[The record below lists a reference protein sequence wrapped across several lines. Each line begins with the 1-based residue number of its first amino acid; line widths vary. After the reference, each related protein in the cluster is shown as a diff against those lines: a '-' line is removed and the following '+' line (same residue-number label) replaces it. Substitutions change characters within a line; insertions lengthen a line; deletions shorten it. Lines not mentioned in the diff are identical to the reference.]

1 MNTTV
6 PTAARST
13 GRFDEPAPHQTV
25 RLAPKLLVQVRDA
38 LRSRHYSKRTED
50 TYVVWIKRYIFFHN
64 VRHPVEMAEKEV
76 NQFLTHLAVK
86 EKVSASTQNQ
96 ALSALLFLYR
106 YVLMQ
111 QLGQLGEVIRA
122 RKSKRLPVVL
132 TRDEVKTVLSRLRGE
147 QQLIAILMNGT
158 GMRLMEC
165 LRLRV
170 KDIDFGAGEILI
182 RQGKGN
188 KDRRTMLPEKVNAS
202 LREHLKRVQRI
213 HALDLAA
220 GYGRVALPGALNRK
234 YPNASTEW
242 GWQFVFPQPKRW
254 VDYKTKEQ
262 GRHHVDASTIQKSIK
277 VAVRYAGIAKPAT
290 SHSLRHSF
298 ATHLLEDG
306 YDIRTIQ
313 ELLGHK
319 DVATTMIYTHV
330 LNRGGKGVRSPVDAL

>member
-1 MNTTV
+1 MNTTF
-6 PTAARST
+6 PTAARSI
-13 GRFDEPAPHQTV
+13 GRFDQPAPRQTA

-64 VRHPVEMAEKEV
+64 VRHPLEMAETEV
-76 NQFLTHLAVK
+76 NQFLTHLAIK

-106 YVLMQ
+106 YVLMH
-111 QLGQLGEVIRA
+111 QLGQLGEIIRA

-132 TRDEVKTVLSRLRGE
+132 TRDEVKAVLSRLKGE
-147 QQLIAILMNGT
+147 QRLIAVLMYGT

-182 RQGKGN
+182 RQGKGD
-188 KDRRTMLPEKVNAS
+188 KDRRTMLPERVKGS
-202 LREHLKRVQRI
+202 LLEHLKRVHRI

-242 GWQFVFPQPKRW
+242 GWQYVFPQAQRW
-254 VDYKTKEQ
+254 VDHNTKEQ
-262 GRHHVDASTIQKSIK
+262 GRYHVDASTIQKSIK
-277 VAVRYAGIAKPAT
+277 VAVNEAGIAKSAT